1 MEKDDNGTVKFDN
14 QVTLTPFTDTG
25 KEGDIV
31 DVVRQII
38 SGENPKKELERL
50 ATNDAKESDETEE
63 EENADDVEKKP
74 KTKKNRNYTNTVSK
88 VTDGRKTK
96 KSSEGVDGRT
106 KSFKETMKRIN
117 KRRNRNKHRG
127 LKWLIHGVQ
136 QLQTILINHFG

>member
-74 KTKKNRNYTNTVSK
+74 KTKKIGIIQILFQKLLMGEKLRNLVK
-88 VTDGRKTK
+88 V
-96 KSSEGVDGRT
+96 
-106 KSFKETMKRIN
+106 
-117 KRRNRNKHRG
+117 
-127 LKWLIHGVQ
+127 
-136 QLQTILINHFG
+136 